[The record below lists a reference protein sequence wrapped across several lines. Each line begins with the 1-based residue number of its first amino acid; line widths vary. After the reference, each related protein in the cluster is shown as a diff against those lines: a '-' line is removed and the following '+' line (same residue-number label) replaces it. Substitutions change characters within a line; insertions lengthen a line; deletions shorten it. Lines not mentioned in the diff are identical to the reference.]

1 MGERGADREGVT
13 RTTLEPLPRPRPQPL
28 PSTPRA
34 VYAGLRR
41 LRTWVPP
48 VSDRV
53 ARALA
58 HPFEGPHTGALPA
71 GILAAADAD
80 RSLATL
86 RRDGFV
92 VFPEPL
98 PADLL
103 GDLRSVGARLDAHP
117 RPATGRPLGPF
128 DPDEPGIRRADLM
141 EVDLLGQRAVQRLA
155 TDESLRVF
163 AGRYLACD
171 PVNDLV
177 TMWWSAA
184 VPGTTDT
191 SVTAQ
196 QFHADLDR
204 LRFVKFFAYL
214 TDVGPD
220 QGPHVYVRGSHR
232 RRPAALR
239 ADRRFGDDEVRARY
253 PEADL
258 VPVEGPAGTVFAADT
273 SGLHKGLP
281 LVHGQRLVVQV
292 EFASGLLGA
301 PYTSVPATTFGAEL
315 RPVLERHPW
324 TYRRFL
330 AG

>member
-1 MGERGADREGVT
+1 MR
-13 RTTLEPLPRPRPQPL
+13 
-28 PSTPRA
+28 S
-34 VYAGLRR
+34 
-41 LRTWVPP
+41 WVPP

-58 HPFEGPHTGALPA
+58 RPFEGPFEGALPP
-71 GILAAADAD
+71 GLVGGVDAD
-80 RSLATL
+80 RALTDL
-86 RRDGFV
+86 RRDGLV

-98 PADLL
+98 PTALLEDLHA
-103 GDLRSVGARLDAHP
+103 VGRRLDAHP
-117 RPATGRPLGPF
+117 RPATGGLPAPF
-128 DPDEPGIRRADLM
+128 EPRESSVRRADLD
-141 EVDLLGQRAVQRLA
+141 EADLLKERAVRRFV
-155 TDESLRVF
+155 TDPSLRAF

-177 TMWWSAA
+177 AMWWSAA
-184 VPGTTDT
+184 VSGTSAQ
-191 SVTAQ
+191 SVAAQ

-214 TDVGPD
+214 TDVGSD

-232 RRPAALR
+232 RRPPSLR
-239 ADRRFGDDEVRARY
+239 SDRRFTDDEVRAKY
-253 PEADL
+253 AAADL
-258 VPVEGPAGTVFAADT
+258 LSIEGPAGTVFAADT

-281 LVHGQRLVVQV
+281 LAVGHRLVIQV

-301 PYTSVPATTFGAEL
+301 PYTSIQRNTFPPDVL
-315 RPVLERHPW
+315 RVFEAHPW